1 MIENGKIVLN
11 RSKKRSVRKSGLKQV
26 NWYLNNYSRLHQIL
40 KFYFATEGREMS
52 EHVGFAV
59 LDVTILTKMKSIFL
73 LQSWAGHFTIHTGR
87 FALLYPV
94 PL

>member
-1 MIENGKIVLN
+1 
-11 RSKKRSVRKSGLKQV
+11 
-26 NWYLNNYSRLHQIL
+26 
-40 KFYFATEGREMS
+40 MS